1 MESPTSSALLRRVLV
16 KISHTTRGILSWN
29 CHFTN
34 ITAAYCYSVDEFD
47 LAKIA
52 LSLVSL
58 LWSFSAARKVFAILV
73 NDASSG
79 TIA

>member
-1 MESPTSSALLRRVLV
+1 MESPTSSALLRRVLEKV
-16 KISHTTRGILSWN
+16 SHTTRGILSWN

-52 LSLVSL
+52 LSCQ
-58 LWSFSAARKVFAILV
+58 FALDFLCCKEGV
-73 NDASSG
+73 RNSG
-79 TIA
+79 E